1 MEVVKVDI
9 NEIDEINEVNKVN
22 EINEINEVDE
32 VEDLIVKMKERRNFD
47 TAITTAFWC
56 GVE

>member
-1 MEVVKVDI
+1 MFWDEIKVVKVDI
-9 NEIDEINEVNKVN
+9 D
-22 EINEINEVDE
+22 EVDE
-32 VEDLIVKMKERRNFD
+32 VEDFMVKVNERCYAD

>member
-9 NEIDEINEVNKVN
+9 DEVDEVDEVD
-22 EINEINEVDE
+22 EADEVDEVDE
-32 VEDLIVKMKERRNFD
+32 VEDLMVKVKERRNAD

>member
-1 MEVVKVDI
+1 MFWDEIKVVKVDI
-9 NEIDEINEVNKVN
+9 DEVD
-22 EINEINEVDE
+22 EVDE
-32 VEDLIVKMKERRNFD
+32 VEDLMVKVNERRNAD